1 MFHERPVKVAL
12 VHDWLTGMR
21 GGEKVLEVLCER
33 YPDAELFTLLHV
45 RGSVSP
51 AIERLTI
58 HTSALQRLPGIRHY
72 YRECLPL
79 FPKLI
84 EQFDLARFDLVL
96 STSHCVAKSARAA
109 PNAVHIC
116 YCLTPMRYAWDQF
129 DAYFGPDRLGRP
141 ASAAMRV
148 LMNRLARWDQKT
160 AVRANR
166 YVAISHYVAGRIRRY
181 YNREATVVYPPV
193 DTDFFHPDSAVP
205 GRYALV
211 VSALVPY
218 KRLDLAI
225 DACRIAGVPLKI
237 VGEGPDRGRLER
249 RARDNKHEVEFLGR
263 RSNDEVRELYR
274 RAAVVMLPGEEDFG
288 IVPLEA
294 QACGRPV
301 VAYARGGA
309 LETVVAE
316 ETGLLVEEAA
326 PAAFADAVRR
336 AIDRRFDSTAIRRH
350 AERFGRAR
358 FAAEMDAIVR
368 ETLGTLSTGSEETA
382 RW

>member
-1 MFHERPVKVAL
+1 
-12 VHDWLTGMR
+12 MR

-33 YPDAELFTLLHV
+33 FPDAELFTLLHV

-51 AIERLTI
+51 AIERLAI
-58 HTSALQRLPGIRHY
+58 HTSALQRLPGVRRY

-79 FPKLI
+79 FPALV
-84 EQFDLARFDLVL
+84 ERFDLSRFDLVI
-96 STSHCVAKSARAA
+96 STSHCVAKSAVAA
-109 PNAVHIC
+109 PAAVHIC

-129 DAYFGPDRLGRP
+129 DAYFGPQRLGRP
-141 ASAAMRV
+141 ASAGMRLV
-148 LMNRLARWDQKT
+148 MNRLARWDRET
-160 AVRANR
+160 ATRANR

-193 DTDFFHPDSAVP
+193 DTDFYHPDSAVP

-237 VGEGPDRGRLER
+237 VGDGPDRGMLER
-249 RARDNKHEVEFLGR
+249 HAAAGRSGTVGTIGTTGAVEPSGSPPGQVEFLGR
-263 RSNDEVRELYR
+263 RSDEELRALYR
-274 RAAVVMLPGEEDFG
+274 GAAVVMLPGEEDFG

-309 LETVVAE
+309 LETVVPG
-316 ETGLLVEEAA
+316 ETGFLVEDPS

-336 AIDRRFDSTAIRRH
+336 AMDRRFDATAIRRH

-358 FAAEMDAIVR
+358 FGDEIEAIVR
-368 ETLGTLSTGSEETA
+368 ETGPS
-382 RW
+382 W